1 MNTRTYSKEITTAIN
16 NFLNED
22 DWHFSFDEQR
32 GSFNFG
38 LTLKSK
44 IKHIKYIVEVKED
57 EFLVYAISPIGA
69 DEDDEKM
76 MTTMAEFVC
85 RANYGLKNGNFE
97 LDMRDGEIRYK
108 SFVSCEGITP
118 TPEMIK
124 RSIYCPTTMFEQYSN
139 GIVDIIL
146 GNATAKAA
154 IDKCEKAS
162 EEELRSIIAQLVEDD
177 DSGDMDVMMARLAA
191 RLGIDEVPS
200 GFDSEES
207 EQTISDIKIDLFE
220 SEGGDE

>member
-1 MNTRTYSKEITTAIN
+1 
-16 NFLNED
+16 
-22 DWHFSFDEQR
+22 
-32 GSFNFG
+32 
-38 LTLKSK
+38 
-44 IKHIKYIVEVKED
+44 
-57 EFLVYAISPIGA
+57 
-69 DEDDEKM
+69 
-76 MTTMAEFVC
+76 
-85 RANYGLKNGNFE
+85 
-97 LDMRDGEIRYK
+97 
-108 SFVSCEGITP
+108 
-118 TPEMIK
+118 
-124 RSIYCPTTMFEQYSN
+124 MFEQYSD

-207 EQTISDIKIDLFE
+207 EQTVSDIKIDLFE

>member
-1 MNTRTYSKEITTAIN
+1 MNTRTYSKKITTAIN

-22 DWHFSFDEQR
+22 DWHFAFDEQG
-32 GSFNFG
+32 GSFKFG

-44 IKHIKYIVEVKED
+44 IKHIEYIVEVQED
-57 EFLVYAISPIGA
+57 EFLVYAVSPIGA

-76 MTTMAEFVC
+76 MKTMAEFIC

-97 LDMRDGEIRYK
+97 LDMRNGEIRYK
-108 SFVSCEGITP
+108 SFVSCGGITP

-124 RSIYCPTTMFEQYSN
+124 RSIYCPATMFEQYSD

-146 GNATAKAA
+146 GNATAKSA
-154 IDKCEKAS
+154 IEKCEKSS
-162 EEELRSIIAQLVEDD
+162 EEELRSLITQLVEDD
-177 DSGDMDVMMARLAA
+177 DSGDMDVMMVRLAA

-200 GFDSEES
+200 ETDSEES
-207 EQTISDIKIDLFE
+207 EHIESDIKIDLFE
-220 SEGGDE
+220 SEGEDE

>member
-22 DWHFSFDEQR
+22 DWHFSFDKQR
-32 GSFNFG
+32 DSFNFG

-44 IKHIKYIVEVKED
+44 IKHIKYIVEVKEG

-124 RSIYCPTTMFEQYSN
+124 
-139 GIVDIIL
+139 
-146 GNATAKAA
+146 
-154 IDKCEKAS
+154 
-162 EEELRSIIAQLVEDD
+162 
-177 DSGDMDVMMARLAA
+177 
-191 RLGIDEVPS
+191 
-200 GFDSEES
+200 
-207 EQTISDIKIDLFE
+207 
-220 SEGGDE
+220 